1 MKNKSGLI
9 ITNDFKIVLGEGTQG
24 GSESQKPE
32 KLWVDRGTG
41 FYNKTFKF
49 LLKEYEIELY
59 STYSDLKAVFIEMF
73 NRTLLHIINN
83 PRFVNGDVNWEHI
96 LKDAVITYNNNIHS
110 TNKMTPVDASN
121 NPDKV
126 KYYDNSTK
134 IKSKFKVGDYVR
146 NADKRN
152 IFTKGHISNWNR
164 EIFEVSEVLKTQ
176 PPTYKLEDMNGE
188 IIGGKYYEQDLI
200 KFEFD
205 FGSNNKVLDSLDVNL
220 SVDKN
225 NDDKK

>member
-32 KLWVDRGTG
+32 KLWIERGIG
-41 FYNKTFKF
+41 FYNKIFKS
-49 LLKEYEIELY
+49 LLKEYETELY

-73 NRTLLHIINN
+73 NRTLLRIINN
-83 PRFVNGDVNWEHI
+83 PRFVNGDVNWKHI
-96 LKDAVITYNNNIHS
+96 LKDAVITYNNKIHS

-126 KYYDNSTK
+126 KYYVNSTK
-134 IKSKFKVGDYVR
+134 NKSKFKVG
-146 NADKRN
+146 ADKRN
-152 IFTKGHISNWNR
+152 IFPKGHISNWNR
-164 EIFEVSEVLKTQ
+164 EFFEVSEVQKTQ
-176 PPTYKLEDMNGE
+176 PPTYKIGDMNGE
-188 IIGGKYYEQDLI
+188 IIEDKYYEQDLL

-205 FGSNNKVLDSLDVNL
+205 FGSNIKVLDSLDINL